1 MTESDAD
8 VFRALADPSRRQLL
22 DLLRERD
29 GRSLGELTATL
40 TMARQSVA
48 QHLAVLEGAHL
59 VSTVRH
65 GRQKLHFLNPV
76 PLHDVGA
83 RWLRAFDR
91 PRLVALDRI
100 RQRAEEL
107 TMTDQPVE
115 AAEPVDPAEPVGTAQ
130 PVDPAER
137 AGRPTFRYATYIRAS
152 ADQVWRALTD
162 ADLTAAYWGHS
173 NVSDWRVGSGW
184 EHRRTDGSGIADV
197 RGAVVASEPAAR
209 LSITFDA
216 AGVDPDPAD
225 SSLVTFEIEPFHEIV
240 RLTVTHER
248 ISTREGLEEAAAG
261 WSSVL
266 SNLKTLLETGEV
278 LPQAP
283 WEMYAEA
290 RGSHSA

>member
-1 MTESDAD
+1 VAETDAD
-8 VFRALADPSRRQLL
+8 VFRALADPSRRRLL

-29 GRSLGELTATL
+29 GQSLGELTAGL

-48 QHLAVLEGAHL
+48 QHLGVLEGANL
-59 VSTVRH
+59 VSTVWH

-76 PLHDVGA
+76 PLHDVSV
-83 RWLRAFDR
+83 RWLSAFDR

-107 TMTDQPVE
+107 TMTDRPIDT
-115 AAEPVDPAEPVGTAQ
+115 AEPDG
-130 PVDPAER
+130 
-137 AGRPTFRYATYIRAS
+137 GRPTFRYATYIRATPE
-152 ADQVWRALTD
+152 AVWRALTD

-173 NVSDWRVGSGW
+173 NVSDWRVGSAW
-184 EHRRTDGSGIADV
+184 EHQRTDGSGIADV
-197 RGAVVASEPAAR
+197 RGTVVTSEPPTR

-216 AGVDPDPAD
+216 PGTDAGPAD

-240 RLTVTHER
+240 RLTLTHER
-248 ISTREGLEEAAAG
+248 IPSREDLEEAAAG

-283 WEMYAEA
+283 WEMHADEREA
-290 RGSHSA
+290 NQGADAGR